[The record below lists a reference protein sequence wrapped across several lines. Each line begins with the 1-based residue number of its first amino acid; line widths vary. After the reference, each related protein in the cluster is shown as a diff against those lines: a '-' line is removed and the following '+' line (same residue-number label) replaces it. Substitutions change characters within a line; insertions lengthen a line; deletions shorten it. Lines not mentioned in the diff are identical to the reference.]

1 MMPCA
6 PLHLSAGERML
17 AQKNTRKARPKE
29 ALLSKPLAGK
39 QVVLGVSGS
48 VAAYKAAFVASR
60 LAQLGAKVTTVLTDA
75 GARFVAPL
83 TFQSVT
89 GAPAYTDAD
98 LWGAGGHV
106 LHVGLGRDADLVV
119 IAPATANTLAKLAH
133 GQADNLLTL
142 TALSTHAPL
151 LVAPAMD
158 GGMFAHPA
166 TQANLEALAARGV
179 HLLGPAEGH
188 LASGLVGKGRM
199 VEPEAIIGQARYLLT
214 RGGPL
219 QGKRVVVTAG
229 GTQEPIDPVRVV
241 ANRSSGKQG
250 FALAQ
255 AALDFGAEVVLV
267 SGPTALPTP
276 AGAQRVDVRTA
287 AEMQE
292 AVFRHLDEADLLLMA
307 AAVADYR
314 PAAPAEHKIKKGRD
328 RWELPLTRTTDIL
341 GTLAAQREAFPRL
354 QLVVGFAAESRD
366 LLEHAQQK
374 LEAKRLDLIVAN
386 DITAPQ
392 AGFGVDTNKV
402 TLLYADGLRE
412 DLPLMS
418 KAEVAQAVLLR
429 ALVLLEG
436 GFLGHLVPR
445 RAWERAQALGE
456 YAPPSLEAEGFIH
469 LSRLDQIPRVQAR
482 FYSGREDLL
491 LLKIRFPAIAGH
503 LRWEAADGE
512 VFPHLYAPLPL
523 EAVAAAETVTA
534 VL

>member
-1 MMPCA
+1 MI
-6 PLHLSAGERML
+6 
-17 AQKNTRKARPKE
+17 
-29 ALLSKPLAGK
+29 KPLAGK
-39 QVVLGVSGS
+39 RVVLGVCGS

-60 LAQLGAKVTTVLTDA
+60 LAQLGATVTTVLTDA

-98 LWGAGGHV
+98 LWGQGGHV
-106 LHVGLGRDADLVV
+106 LHVGLGHAADLVV

-142 TALSTHAPL
+142 TALSTTAPL
-151 LVAPAMD
+151 LIAPAMD

-166 TQANLEALAARGV
+166 TQANLETLKARGA
-179 HLLGPAEGH
+179 HILGPAEGH
-188 LASGLVGKGRM
+188 LASGLAGKGRM

-214 RGGPL
+214 RSGPL
-219 QGKRVVVTAG
+219 QGKHVVVTAG

-255 AALDFGAEVVLV
+255 AALDFGAEVTLV

-276 AGAQRVDVRTA
+276 GGAQRVDVRTA

-292 AVFRHLDEADLLLMA
+292 AIFRHLDEADMLLMA

-314 PAAPAEHKIKKGRD
+314 PETPAGHKIKKGRD

-354 QLVVGFAAESRD
+354 QLVVGFAAESHD
-366 LLEHAQQK
+366 LLENARHK
-374 LEAKRLDLIVAN
+374 LQAKRMDLIVAN

-392 AGFGVDTNKV
+392 AGFAVDTNKV
-402 TLLYADGLRE
+402 TLLYADGLQE
-412 DLPLMS
+412 ALPLMS
-418 KAEVAQAVLLR
+418 KAEVAHAVLLR
-429 ALVLLEG
+429 ALVLLEDG
-436 GFLGHLVPR
+436 LLGHLTPR
-445 RAWERAQALGE
+445 RAWERAQAEGA
-456 YAPPSLEAEGFIH
+456 YAPPSLENEGFIH
-469 LSRLDQIPRVQAR
+469 LSRLDQIPRVRAR
-482 FYSGREDLL
+482 FYAGRDDLL
-491 LLKIRFPAIAGH
+491 LLKIRFAAIADH

-523 EAVAAAETVTA
+523 EAVAAVEAIP
-534 VL
+534 

>member
-1 MMPCA
+1 MV
-6 PLHLSAGERML
+6 
-17 AQKNTRKARPKE
+17 
-29 ALLSKPLAGK
+29 KPLAGK

-60 LAQLGAKVTTVLTDA
+60 LAQLGAQVTTVLSEA

-98 LWGAGGHV
+98 LWGQGGHV
-106 LHVGLGRDADLVV
+106 LHVGLGQAADLVV

-142 TALSTHAPL
+142 TALSTAAPL
-151 LVAPAMD
+151 LVVPAMD

-179 HLLGPAEGH
+179 HVLGPAEGH
-188 LASGLVGKGRM
+188 LASGLVGRGRM
-199 VEPEAIIGQARYLLT
+199 VEPEIVIGQARYLLT
-214 RGGPL
+214 RTGPL
-219 QGKRVVVTAG
+219 RGKHVVVTAA

-255 AALDFGAEVVLV
+255 AALDLGAEVTLV
-267 SGPTALPTP
+267 CGPTALPTP
-276 AGAQRVDVRTA
+276 VGARRVDVRTA

-292 AVFRHLDEADLLLMA
+292 AVFRHLDEADILLMA

-314 PAAPAEHKIKKGRD
+314 PEAPAEHKIKKGRD
-328 RWELPLTRTTDIL
+328 RWELRLTRTTDIL
-341 GTLAAQREAFPRL
+341 ATLAAQRASFPRL

-366 LLEHAQQK
+366 LLENARHK

-392 AGFGVDTNKV
+392 AGFAVDTNRV
-402 TLLYADGLRE
+402 TLLYADGWRE
-412 DLPLMS
+412 ALPLMS
-418 KAEVAQAVLLR
+418 KAEVAHAVLLR

-436 GFLGHLVPR
+436 GLLGHLAPR
-445 RAWERAQALGE
+445 RAWEHAQPTGM
-456 YAPPSLEAEGFIH
+456 YAPPSLETNGFVH
-469 LSRLDQIPRVQAR
+469 LSRLDQIPRVYAHL
-482 FYSGREDLL
+482 YAGREDLV
-491 LLKIRFPAIAGH
+491 LLKIRFAAVAEH

-512 VFPHLYAPLPL
+512 TFPHLYAPLPV
-523 EAVAAAETVTA
+523 EAVAAVEPVPSGGFDNFAFFT
-534 VL
+534 